1 MEVGLVPVPADT
13 GAAVTA
19 RLRAAGCVFAEDEA
33 AALLAEATGSA
44 SLTALVDRRVA
55 GEPLEL
61 VLGWAAFCGLR
72 VAVEPGVFVPRQ
84 RTALLVEQA
93 VARLRDTDRTPVVVD
108 LCCGSGAVGLA
119 VAAAVGRVELHAADV
134 DPVAVGCAR
143 RNLAPVGGRVH
154 RGDLYA
160 ALPAGLRGRV
170 DLLAVNAPYVPSAAV
185 ALMPPE
191 ARDHEPR
198 TALDGGPDGTDLQR
212 RVAAGARRWLAPG
225 GTLLVE
231 TSARQAP
238 HTAAAVEAGG
248 LHAEVARD
256 DERDATV
263 VAGVFRGVPCTDGH
277 VPL

>member
-1 MEVGLVPVPADT
+1 MPVPADT

-44 SLTALVDRRVA
+44 SLTARVDRRVA

-93 VARLRDTDRTPVVVD
+93 VARLRDADRTPVVVD

-212 RVAAGARRWLAPG
+212 RVAAGARPWLAAG

-248 LHAEVARD
+248 LHAEVTRD

-263 VAGVFRGVPCTDGH
+263 VAGVFRRATCPDGH